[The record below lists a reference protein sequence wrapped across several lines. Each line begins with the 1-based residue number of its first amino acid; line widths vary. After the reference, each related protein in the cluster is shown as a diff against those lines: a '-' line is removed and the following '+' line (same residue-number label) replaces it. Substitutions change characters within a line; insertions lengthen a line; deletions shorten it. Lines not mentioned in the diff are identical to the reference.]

1 MAMIDE
7 TRFDLAR
14 RAIER
19 AAQKLQLGDLDSAIA
34 LYQDAIRLHPTAEAH
49 TLLAQAYGALG
60 LYEDAIEEGMR
71 AIALDPDYGNP
82 YNDIGAYLMA
92 MDCWE
97 AALEWL
103 EKALHAPRSEHP
115 AYPYMNLARVYLH
128 FKQEIRALR
137 AFRNAWEAEN
147 YLPALDAY
155 EELAGKLN

>member
-1 MAMIDE
+1 MIDE

-19 AAQKLQLGDLDSAIA
+19 ATQELSMGDLDSAIA
-34 LYQDAIRLHPTAEAH
+34 LYQDAISLHPTAEAY

-71 AIALDPDYGNP
+71 AIALDPDFGHP

-103 EKALHAPRSEHP
+103 EKALRAPRSEHP
-115 AYPYMNLARVYLH
+115 AYPYMNLARVHLH
-128 FKQEIRALR
+128 FKQDLKALR
-137 AFRNAWEAEN
+137 AYRNAWEAEH

-155 EELAGKLN
+155 QELAGKLN